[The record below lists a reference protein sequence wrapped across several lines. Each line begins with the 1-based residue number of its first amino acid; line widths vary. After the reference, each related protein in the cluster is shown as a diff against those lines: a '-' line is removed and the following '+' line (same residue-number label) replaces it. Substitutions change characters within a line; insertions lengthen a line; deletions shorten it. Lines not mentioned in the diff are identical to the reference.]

1 MGWEK
6 ILGTIIMF
14 GATGGIVAGMQ
25 DSAEQIAQRD
35 IRNDDFGAQ
44 LFENAQEN
52 QRLLALIVEVD
63 PLEKIAPEQFRKM
76 QSTLR
81 RLLELEENLSHMPK
95 KDASTTDTADFYYS
109 DVRDACRA
117 LVKELVAVKQKAHI
131 EKVKSY
137 DQLQT
142 ALKKLEQINQLEQSD
157 EKTNKIREQKKIV
170 RAAEKLFKEKDVNP
184 FPNAADLVENLKAI
198 TDQAKDSAWNIRQ
211 IMMQQY
217 SKG

>member
-25 DSAEQIAQRD
+25 DSAEQIVQQD

-44 LFENAQEN
+44 LFESAQEN

-63 PLEKIAPEQFRKM
+63 PLEKIAPVQFRKM

-81 RLLELEENLSHMPK
+81 RLLELEENLSYMPK

-117 LVKELVAVKQKAHI
+117 LVKDLVAVKQKAHI
-131 EKVKSY
+131 QKVESY
-137 DQLQT
+137 DRFQK
-142 ALKKLEQINQLEQSD
+142 ALKQLKQFEQMKQSD
-157 EKTNKIREQKKIV
+157 EKTKKIREQNKIV
-170 RAAEKLFKEKDVNP
+170 KSAEKLFQEKNVDP
-184 FPNAADLVENLKAI
+184 FPNAADLVESLKAI

-211 IMMQQY
+211 IVMQQY